1 MTLLAKRYASA
12 LFALAKEKGAIDALA
27 SDLATVHAEL
37 AVPAAR
43 ALLTSPDVSADERQ
57 QVLSK
62 LTAGRHELLVNLVG
76 VLQHRRRLEV
86 LVDLPAA
93 FRELVMVERG
103 EVEGTAESAHPL
115 SDDEMT
121 SLNGLAS
128 RLSGMKVQLTAAHR
142 PDLIGGVRLR
152 IGNVLYDGSLR
163 AALNQ
168 LEQKLQQSA
177 V

>member
-12 LFALAKEKGAIDALA
+12 LFSLAKEKGALEALA
-27 SDLATVHAEL
+27 SDLAIVHAEL
-37 AVPAAR
+37 ATPAAR
-43 ALLTSPDVSADERQ
+43 AMLTSPDVSAAERQ
-57 QVLSK
+57 QVLAK
-62 LTAGRHELLVNLVG
+62 LSAGRHQLLVNLFG

-86 LVDLPAA
+86 LLDLPAA
-93 FRELVMVERG
+93 FRELLMVERG
-103 EVEGTAESAHPL
+103 EIEGTAESAHPL
-115 SDDEMT
+115 SADELQ
-121 SLNGLAS
+121 SLTGLAS
-128 RLSGMKVQLTAAHR
+128 RLSGLKVQLTAGHR

-163 AALNQ
+163 AALTQ